1 MNESGPWVVLRIG
14 DPVNHCG
21 TIHRLESVTIGEID
35 YAILVSENGVRRKVS
50 VSLHTTDDRF
60 CVGALSLADQP
71 PAKVRQ
77 MSGQTVP
84 VKIEMNCAT
93 YERAKLMANEREI
106 AVDFLIHEL
115 IWNTREGG
123 TCRDSERMSES

>member
-1 MNESGPWVVLRIG
+1 MSGSGPWVVLRIG
-14 DPVNHCG
+14 DSVNHCG
-21 TIHRLESVTIGEID
+21 IIHRLESVTIGELN

-84 VKIEMNCAT
+84 VKIEMNHAT
-93 YERAKLMANEREI
+93 YERAKIMANEREI

-123 TCRDSERMSES
+123 ICRDSGIMSES